1 MDTRKFLQEMLS
13 EGKSLL
19 NRASGYADKGAEYAA
34 EKLGAEKGSADHD
47 RYKTIAKGA
56 AGVGAL
62 ALALGTS
69 GGGALARIGGL
80 AALGAMAYG
89 AYRRS
94 QGEPGV
100 FTDEAPSATI
110 DASEG
115 PEADRRARTLLQAM
129 IMAARAD
136 GEIDPAER
144 AMLDEK
150 LATLGG
156 EAQSFFLEE
165 LMKPIDPAALGRAVE
180 SPQEAREVYAA
191 AALVCAHRSS
201 KEQDFLWALADALKL
216 PPAVRAAIDADVAK
230 A

>member
-1 MDTRKFLQEMLS
+1 MLS

-19 NRASGYADKGAEYAA
+19 NKASGYADQGAEIAA
-34 EKLGAEKGSADHD
+34 EKMGAAKGSEDHD

-80 AALGAMAYG
+80 AALGAVAYG
-89 AYRRS
+89 AYKRS
-94 QGEPGV
+94 QGEEGV
-100 FTDEAPSATI
+100 FEDETDTPTI
-110 DASEG
+110 DAVEG
-115 PEADRRARTLLQAM
+115 ASADRRAETLLRAM

-150 LATLGG
+150 LSALGG
-156 EAQSFFLEE
+156 DAQKFFLDE
-165 LMKPIDPAALGRAVE
+165 LMKPVDPAAVASEVE

-191 AALVCAHRSS
+191 AALVCAHRNSR
-201 KEQDFLWALADALKL
+201 EQDFLWALADALKL
-216 PPAVRAAIDADVAK
+216 PVPVRTAIDADTA
-230 A
+230 AA